1 MDTFRQNVLRGAVC
15 VMQSDE
21 AAAEQ
26 HWNNVPSSDQHSA
39 SIFKFRRQP
48 EDRDVVPKSSG
59 RSSSSTPRNVV
70 APDLSD
76 IASGQLPTAPLAE
89 RVRIAG
95 SARKYLQSDSP
106 SSSTTVPDQQV
117 KTSAKAPRS
126 LRGKLHF
133 YIGDGK
139 DAAGAARSVRRAL
152 GNLSLQQA
160 IALVLLLAGMIS
172 ESGTPAPRYNVPIA
186 IGLILLPAATEDDAV
201 GYLKREHHRLFI
213 TGLALATG
221 VDFVWL
227 MRPQEG
233 AFNAYFVESIKSYTD
248 IAIAV
253 CALAK
258 VSLIFCSYLE
268 LVDTEPPL
276 DEGNEDTY
284 EAPPVPPPSFRLWD
298 KVKFFF
304 PRRTLPK
311 RAQLSIEVLHRVLVL
326 AWIHLVCGALLLA
339 LGLMATIWYSGR
351 TQFRVSPVGIPLY
364 IMLLLK
370 SATTL
375 LTYLTISHRLN
386 YDACL
391 ELYGLKQ
398 RDPSSRVREVD
409 GVQMRLPQEPV
420 LAYNREW
427 LRRIQRAKVLDGIAG
442 GYLILVFY
450 AALRSGMII
459 GGQGVPTML
468 ACIAVVQLVLD
479 AWTPLLILVAARC
492 GSALHALHHRGIPGT
507 DPLFPP
513 QLRWEDSDDE
523 EDSDSDD
530 TDSGEQESEEES
542 DGDLSYHSS
551 SSSGDAD
558 RTPAERRA
566 RRLLHRQR
574 RLERLRASPRDP
586 QLPIVDADAIEGSHT
601 ARSVSDIATARDVVE
616 NANSSGKGAWVR
628 HWHEASR
635 RAYLVHSLTG
645 EAVWEMPKATAAPTP
660 TSLQISTTCR
670 DAVNID
676 DLASARLT
684 SDAFDEYWSKLA
696 DGGGFNCR
704 VSRIPDTIVLAQHLQ
719 DHDFIIVS
727 DGPRHHGD
735 QQRTVLFYAEDN
747 EDGEEEA
754 LMFMGEFV
762 FDSLSLKLRAC
773 FRCAGPDAIVPFVKR
788 LQLKEIVGAYA
799 PCD

>member
-1 MDTFRQNVLRGAVC
+1 M
-15 VMQSDE
+15 MQSKGDDG
-21 AAAEQ
+21 ATPEQ
-26 HWNNVPSSDQHSA
+26 QWSNVPSSEQESK

-59 RSSSSTPRNVV
+59 RGSSSTPRNLI

-76 IASGQLPTAPLAE
+76 IGSGPLPTAPPAE
-89 RVRIAG
+89 NAVVSG
-95 SARKYLQSDSP
+95 SARKYLQTDGSSGPP
-106 SSSTTVPDQQV
+106 STMPQQ
-117 KTSAKAPRS
+117 KTKAGVKAPRS
-126 LRGKLHF
+126 FRGKLNF
-133 YIGDGK
+133 YCADRK
-139 DAAGAARSVRRAL
+139 AAASAARSARRAL
-152 GNLSLQQA
+152 GHLSLQQA
-160 IALVLLLAGMIS
+160 IAFVLLLAGMLS

-186 IGLILLPAATEDDAV
+186 ISLILLPSATEDDAV
-201 GYLKREHHRLFI
+201 VYLQREHHRLFI
-213 TGLALATG
+213 TGLALATA

-248 IAIAV
+248 IGIAA

-258 VSLIFCSYLE
+258 VALIFCSYLE

-276 DEGNEDTY
+276 DEDSEEIY
-284 EAPPVPPPSFRLWD
+284 KAPSIPPPSFRLWD
-298 KVKFFF
+298 KLKFFF

-326 AWIHLVCGALLLA
+326 AWIHLVCGALLLT
-339 LGLMATIWYSGR
+339 LGLISTMWYSGR
-351 TQFRVSPVGIPLY
+351 TQFRVSPVGVPLY

-375 LTYLTISHRLN
+375 LTYLTVAHRIN

-420 LAYNREW
+420 LAYNRAW
-427 LRRIQRAKVLDGIAG
+427 LHRIQRAKVLDAIAG
-442 GYLILVFY
+442 GYLLLVFY
-450 AALRSGMII
+450 AALRSGMIV
-459 GGQGVPTML
+459 GGKGVPTML

-479 AWTPLLILVAARC
+479 VWTPLLILVAARC

-513 QLRWEDSDDE
+513 QLRWEDSDEE
-523 EDSDSDD
+523 EDSSDD
-530 TDSGEQESEEES
+530 GTDDSEEESEEES

-574 RLERLRASPRDP
+574 RLEGLRASPRDL
-586 QLPIVDADAIEGSHT
+586 QLPVVDAEAVEGDDT
-601 ARSVSDIATARDVVE
+601 ARSASDIATARDVVE
-616 NANSSGKGAWVR
+616 NANSSGKGAWVC

-635 RAYLVHSLTG
+635 RAYLVHLLTG
-645 EAVWEMPKATAAPTP
+645 EAVWEISKQTSTAPSSP
-660 TSLQISTTCR
+660 RPLTSAR
-670 DAVNID
+670 DSVRID
-676 DLASARLT
+676 DLTSARLT
-684 SDAFDEYWSKLA
+684 SEEFDEHWNELA

-704 VSRIPDTIVLAQHLQ
+704 VSRIPDSVVLAQHLH
-719 DHDFIIVS
+719 DHDFIVVS
-727 DGPRHHGD
+727 DGLRLRGD
-735 QQRTVLFYAEDN
+735 HEQRTVLFYAEDS
-747 EDGEEEA
+747 EDGEEETV
-754 LMFMGEFV
+754 MFMGEFV

-773 FRCAGPDAIVPFVKR
+773 FRCSHPDAIVPFVKR
-788 LQLKEIVGAYA
+788 LQLKGIVGAYA

>member
-1 MDTFRQNVLRGAVC
+1 M
-15 VMQSDE
+15 MQSGADNE
-21 AAAEQ
+21 DTAEQ
-26 HWNNVPSSDQHSA
+26 QWRHVPSTEQESK

-59 RSSSSTPRNVV
+59 RGSLSTPRNMV

-76 IASGQLPTAPLAE
+76 VAGGQLPTAPPEESVA
-89 RVRIAG
+89 VSG
-95 SARKYLQSDSP
+95 SARKYLQTDGPGGPP
-106 SSSTTVPDQQV
+106 STAPEQKS
-117 KTSAKAPRS
+117 KTRVKAPRS
-126 LRGKLHF
+126 FRGKLHF
-133 YIGDGK
+133 YFGDGK
-139 DAAGAARSVRRAL
+139 GTVSAVRSARRAL
-152 GNLSLQQA
+152 GHLSLQQA
-160 IALVLLLAGMIS
+160 IAFVLLVAGMLS

-186 IGLILLPAATEDDAV
+186 IGIILLPAATEDDAV
-201 GYLKREHHRLFI
+201 AYLQREHHRLFI
-213 TGLALATG
+213 TGLALATA

-233 AFNAYFVESIKSYTD
+233 AYNAYFVESIKSYTD
-248 IAIAV
+248 IGIAA

-258 VSLIFCSYLE
+258 IALIFCSYLE
-268 LVDTEPPL
+268 LTDTEPPL
-276 DEGNEDTY
+276 ESDDEGNYKTL
-284 EAPPVPPPSFRLWD
+284 PIPPPSFRLWD

-339 LGLMATIWYSGR
+339 LGLISTMWYSGR

-375 LTYLTISHRLN
+375 LTYLTVSHRIN

-391 ELYGLKQ
+391 ELYGLKE
-398 RDPSSRVREVD
+398 RDPNSRVREVD

-420 LAYNREW
+420 LAYNRAW
-427 LRRIQRAKVLDGIAG
+427 QHRIQRAKILDGIAG
-442 GYLILVFY
+442 GYLLFVFY
-450 AALRSGMII
+450 AALRSGMVV
-459 GGQGVPTML
+459 GGNGVPTML

-479 AWTPLLILVAARC
+479 VWTPLLILVAARC

-513 QLRWEDSDDE
+513 QLRWEDSDE
-523 EDSDSDD
+523 EDDSSDD
-530 TDSGEQESEEES
+530 GTGDSEEESEEDS

-566 RRLLHRQR
+566 RRLQHRER

-586 QLPIVDADAIEGSHT
+586 QLPIVDADAIEGNQTS
-601 ARSVSDIATARDVVE
+601 RSASDIATARDVVDS
-616 NANSSGKGAWVR
+616 ANCSGNGAWVR

-645 EAVWEMPKATAAPTP
+645 EAVWEIPKANAAPNSARP
-660 TSLQISTTCR
+660 
-670 DAVNID
+670 
-676 DLASARLT
+676 LASARDLVRIDNLARDRLT
-684 SDAFDEYWSKLA
+684 SEAFDEHWNELA

-704 VSRIPDTIVLAQHLQ
+704 VSRIPDSVVLAQHLQ
-719 DHDFIIVS
+719 DHDFIVVS

-735 QQRTVLFYAEDN
+735 HEQRTVWFYAEDS
-747 EDGEEEA
+747 EDGEEA
-754 LMFMGEFV
+754 VMFMGEFI

-773 FRCAGPDAIVPFVKR
+773 FRCADPEAIVPFVKR

>member
-1 MDTFRQNVLRGAVC
+1 M
-15 VMQSDE
+15 MQSAADDE
-21 AAAEQ
+21 ASAEQ
-26 HWNNVPSSDQHSA
+26 QWSHVPSSEQESK

-59 RSSSSTPRNVV
+59 RGSLSTPRNTIV
-70 APDLSD
+70 PDLSD
-76 IASGQLPTAPLAE
+76 VGSGELPTAPPTQNVA
-89 RVRIAG
+89 VKG
-95 SARKYLQSDSP
+95 SARKYLQTDG
-106 SSSTTVPDQQV
+106 SSGPPPPVPEQKSKSRV
-117 KTSAKAPRS
+117 KAPRS

-133 YIGDGK
+133 YFGDGK
-139 DAAGAARSVRRAL
+139 AAASAARSARRAL
-152 GNLSLQQA
+152 GHLSLQQA
-160 IALVLLLAGMIS
+160 VAFLLLLAGMVS

-201 GYLKREHHRLFI
+201 AYLQREHHRLFI
-213 TGLALATG
+213 TGLSLATA

-233 AFNAYFVESIKSYTD
+233 AFNGYFVESIKSYTD
-248 IAIAV
+248 IGIAACAIA
-253 CALAK
+253 K
-258 VSLIFCSYLE
+258 VALIFCSYLE

-276 DEGNEDTY
+276 DEDGEDVYKT
-284 EAPPVPPPSFRLWD
+284 PSIPPPSFRLWD
-298 KVKFFF
+298 KLKFFF

-326 AWIHLVCGALLLA
+326 AWIHLICGALLLA
-339 LGLMATIWYSGR
+339 LALIATMWYAGR

-370 SATTL
+370 AATTL
-375 LTYLTISHRLN
+375 LTYLTIAHRIN

-420 LAYNREW
+420 LAYNRAW
-427 LRRIQRAKVLDGIAG
+427 LHRVQRAKVLDAIAG
-442 GYLILVFY
+442 GYLLLVFY
-450 AALRSGMII
+450 AALRSGMIV
-459 GGQGVPTML
+459 GGKGVPTML

-479 AWTPLLILVAARC
+479 IWTPLLILVAARC

-513 QLRWEDSDDE
+513 QLRWEDSDE
-523 EDSDSDD
+523 EDDSSDD
-530 TDSGEQESEEES
+530 GTEDGSEDESEEEES
-542 DGDLSYHSS
+542 EGDLSYHSS

-574 RLERLRASPRDP
+574 RLESLRASPRDP
-586 QLPIVDADAIEGSHT
+586 QLPIVDADAVEGDQI
-601 ARSVSDIATARDVVE
+601 ARSARDIATARDVVE
-616 NANSSGKGAWVR
+616 NANSSGTGAWVR

-645 EAVWEMPKATAAPTP
+645 EAVWEIPKKTNTAPTSP
-660 TSLQISTTCR
+660 RPLASARELVR
-670 DAVNID
+670 ID
-676 DLASARLT
+676 DLVSARLT
-684 SDAFDEYWSKLA
+684 SEAFIKRWSELA

-704 VSRIPDTIVLAQHLQ
+704 VSRIPDSVVLAQHLH

-735 QQRTVLFYAEDN
+735 QQRTVLFYAEDS

-773 FRCAGPDAIVPFVKR
+773 FRCADPEAIVPFVKR

>member
-1 MDTFRQNVLRGAVC
+1 M
-15 VMQSDE
+15 MQSGADNE
-21 AAAEQ
+21 DTAEQ
-26 HWNNVPSSDQHSA
+26 QWRHVPSTEQESK

-59 RSSSSTPRNVV
+59 RGSLSTPRNMV

-76 IASGQLPTAPLAE
+76 VAGGQLPTAPPEESVA
-89 RVRIAG
+89 VSG
-95 SARKYLQSDSP
+95 SARKYLQTDGPGGPP
-106 SSSTTVPDQQV
+106 STAPEQKS
-117 KTSAKAPRS
+117 KTRVKAPRS
-126 LRGKLHF
+126 FRGKLHF
-133 YIGDGK
+133 YFGDGK
-139 DAAGAARSVRRAL
+139 GTVSAVRSARRAL
-152 GNLSLQQA
+152 GHLSLQQA
-160 IALVLLLAGMIS
+160 IAFVLLVAGMLS

-186 IGLILLPAATEDDAV
+186 IGIILLPAATEDDAV
-201 GYLKREHHRLFI
+201 AYLQREHHRLFI
-213 TGLALATG
+213 TGLALATA

-233 AFNAYFVESIKSYTD
+233 AYNAYFVESIKSYTD
-248 IAIAV
+248 IGIAA

-258 VSLIFCSYLE
+258 ITLIFCSYLE
-268 LVDTEPPL
+268 LTDTEPPL
-276 DEGNEDTY
+276 ESDDEGNYKTL
-284 EAPPVPPPSFRLWD
+284 PIPPPSFRLWD

-339 LGLMATIWYSGR
+339 LGLISTMWYSGR

-375 LTYLTISHRLN
+375 LTYLTVSHRIN

-391 ELYGLKQ
+391 ELYGLKE
-398 RDPSSRVREVD
+398 RDPNSRVREVD

-420 LAYNREW
+420 LAYNRAW
-427 LRRIQRAKVLDGIAG
+427 LHRIQRAKILDGIAG
-442 GYLILVFY
+442 GYLLFVFY
-450 AALRSGMII
+450 AALRSGMVV
-459 GGQGVPTML
+459 GGNGVPTML

-479 AWTPLLILVAARC
+479 VWTPLLILVAARC

-513 QLRWEDSDDE
+513 QLRWEDSDE
-523 EDSDSDD
+523 EDDSSDD
-530 TDSGEQESEEES
+530 GTGDSEEESEEDS

-566 RRLLHRQR
+566 RRLQHRER

-586 QLPIVDADAIEGSHT
+586 QLPIVDADAIEGNQTS
-601 ARSVSDIATARDVVE
+601 RSASDIATARDVVDS
-616 NANSSGKGAWVR
+616 ANCSGNGAWVR

-645 EAVWEMPKATAAPTP
+645 EAVWEIPNANAAPNSARP
-660 TSLQISTTCR
+660 
-670 DAVNID
+670 
-676 DLASARLT
+676 LASARDLVRIDNLARDRLT
-684 SDAFDEYWSKLA
+684 SEAFDEHWNELA

-704 VSRIPDTIVLAQHLQ
+704 VSRIPDSVVLAQHLQ
-719 DHDFIIVS
+719 DHDFIVVS

-735 QQRTVLFYAEDN
+735 HEQRTVWFYAEDS
-747 EDGEEEA
+747 EDGEEA
-754 LMFMGEFV
+754 VMFMGEFI

-773 FRCAGPDAIVPFVKR
+773 FRCADPEAIVPFVKR